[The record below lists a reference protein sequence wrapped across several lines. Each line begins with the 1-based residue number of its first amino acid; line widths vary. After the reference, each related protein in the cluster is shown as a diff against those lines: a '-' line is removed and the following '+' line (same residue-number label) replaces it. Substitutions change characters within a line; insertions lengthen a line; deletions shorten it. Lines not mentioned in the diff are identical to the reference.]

1 MSHWLF
7 SFEGRLS
14 RTRFWYHQGAAFAL
28 FLPYGAVIARNGLL
42 TVEIEALLALLSL
55 AGIWVGLSAVVRRTH
70 DRDKQ
75 AWYVLV
81 GAVPVAGPIW
91 LLAECGFLP
100 GDKGPNRF
108 GKPDQ

>member
-1 MSHWLF
+1 MLNRLT

-14 RTRFWYHQGAAFAL
+14 RTRFWFHQGAALAL
-28 FLPYGAVIARNGLL
+28 FLPYGAVVAQENPI
-42 TVEIEALLALLSL
+42 TVEAEVALALLSL

-81 GAVPVAGPIW
+81 GAVPVAGPLW
-91 LLAECGFLP
+91 LLAECGFFP
-100 GDKGPNRF
+100 GNKGPNRF
-108 GKPDQ
+108 GEPDK